1 MRTTTEYLSIL
12 RTFYRSQAAKY
23 GITRMGIFGS
33 VARGEQKEDSD
44 VDICY
49 EGTAPTLLVLDQ
61 LQSELKTLF
70 GCPVDM
76 VRLRDSMNQC
86 LKEQIKKEAIYV

>member
-1 MRTTTEYLSIL
+1 MRTTAEYLSIL

-33 VARGEQKEDSD
+33 VARGEQTEDSD

-49 EGTAPTLLVLDQ
+49 EGTAPTLLVSTMLINFAMATPF
-61 LQSELKTLF
+61 LHNT
-70 GCPVDM
+70 
-76 VRLRDSMNQC
+76 
-86 LKEQIKKEAIYV
+86 AIGG